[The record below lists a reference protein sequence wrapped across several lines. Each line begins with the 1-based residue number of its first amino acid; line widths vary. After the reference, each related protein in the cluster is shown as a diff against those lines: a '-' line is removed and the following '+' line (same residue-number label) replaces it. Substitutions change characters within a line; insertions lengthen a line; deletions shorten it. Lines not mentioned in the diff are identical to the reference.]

1 MHGHAVLLYLKSLSG
16 CIVNYSPIAKALST
30 HDANKQAAVSCKFE
44 VTYMICKEGL
54 ALRKMSALCELEEK
68 HEVNLGTGY
77 KNELAC
83 AQFVSR

>member
-1 MHGHAVLLYLKSLSG
+1 
-16 CIVNYSPIAKALST
+16 
-30 HDANKQAAVSCKFE
+30 
-44 VTYMICKEGL
+44 MICKEGL

-83 AQFVSR
+83 AQSMRCK